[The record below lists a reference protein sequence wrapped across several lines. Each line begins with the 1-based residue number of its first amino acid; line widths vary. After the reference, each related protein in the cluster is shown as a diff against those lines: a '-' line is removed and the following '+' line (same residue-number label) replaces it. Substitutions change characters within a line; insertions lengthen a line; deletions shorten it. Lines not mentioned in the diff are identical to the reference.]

1 MALATSDMFSSFD
14 VTDGAQTRDISPV
27 LEDAIFY
34 DLNLLGKF
42 NPEMGRPADD
52 TTIYWNE
59 EVLNGD
65 TLTTSAS
72 AASNATSLS
81 VTAGHTAHIGD
92 LLYDTATGSTEVMQ
106 VTNTATTALTIT
118 RAYISTTAATVAS
131 GATLA
136 LIRAEQESSNIGSD
150 FTKNPTVRTNTTQII
165 PALDLMISG
174 TQLARKMA
182 TNEYQ
187 DFLTRQLAARATE
200 LKINWCRAVL
210 YAEKSASSGS
220 DTVYRTMAGAR
231 NWIRDNSGIVDSASE
246 ATGYSDLNGNNKTSI
261 DRGGK
266 PNLLCIGTDL
276 VGSISGI
283 DSSVRRL
290 RESDTTVGYTVQDIL
305 LSQGNMVEVLVDAR
319 VKTGDYFLL
328 QTDKIAMRPYRDR
341 GMFVIA
347 AKDFT
352 DGVKRR
358 ILSEWTLEFRN
369 PSVHVYANTKT

>member
-1 MALATSDMFSSFD
+1 MALATADMFASFD

-34 DLNLLGKF
+34 DLNVIAKF
-42 NPEMGRPADD
+42 NPDSGAPADD

-65 TLTTSAS
+65 TVTTSAS

-81 VTAGHTAHIGD
+81 ITAGHTAHIGD

-106 VTNTATTALTIT
+106 ITNTASTALTIT
-118 RAYISTTAATVAS
+118 RAYNSTTAASVAS

-136 LIRAEQESSNIGSD
+136 LMRVEQEASNIGSD
-150 FTKNPTVRTNTTQII
+150 FSKNPTVRTNYTQIV
-165 PALDLMISG
+165 PALDMLVSG

-187 DFLTRQLAARATE
+187 DFLARQLAARATE
-200 LKINWCRAVL
+200 LKINWSRIFL
-210 YAEKSASSGS
+210 YGEKSASSGS
-220 DTVYRTMAGAR
+220 DTVYRSMAGLR
-231 NWIRDNSGIVDSASE
+231 NWIRDNSGIVDSTSE

-266 PNLLCIGTDL
+266 PNLLLIGTDL
-276 VGSISGI
+276 VGSIAGI

-319 VKTGDYFLL
+319 VKTGDYFLV
-328 QTDKIAMRPYRDR
+328 QTDKLRLRPMRDR

-347 AKDFT
+347 ARDFT

-358 ILSEWTLEFRN
+358 ILSEWSMEVRN
-369 PSVHVYANTKT
+369 PSIHIYANTKT